1 MIQFN
6 LLPDI
11 KLEYIKARRT
21 RRAISLISAFVV
33 VGCLAIVIILFVAIN
48 VIQRK
53 HLSDLSAD
61 IESGIGT
68 IQAYDDI
75 DRMLTVQNQ
84 LKVLPDLHNQKPVVS
99 RLFTYIQNVVPS
111 SVSVDKL
118 DIDFDANTVSFTG
131 EAPDLKTINMFVDT
145 LKFTSYSA
153 EGGDSQDNAA
163 FSGVVLT
170 SFGIEGG
177 TASYVID
184 ASFDPLIFDFANK
197 VVLKVPETV
206 TTRSVDGSRR
216 PLFQG
221 DVPNLEGGGD
231 L

>member
-21 RRAISLISAFVV
+21 KRAVLLVSIFVI
-33 VGCLAIVIILFVAIN
+33 VGCLAIVTLLFVGIN
-48 VIQRK
+48 VIQKK

-61 IESGIGT
+61 IENGIST
-68 IQAYDDI
+68 IQSYDDI
-75 DRMLTVQNQ
+75 DKMLTVQNQ
-84 LKVLPDLHNQKPVVS
+84 LTVLPDLHSQKPVVS

-131 EAPDLKTINMFVDT
+131 EAPDLKTINLFVDT
-145 LKFTSYSA
+145 LKFTSYRA
-153 EGGDSQDNAA
+153 EGSDSQDNAA

-170 SFGIEGG
+170 SFGVEGDA
-177 TASYVID
+177 ASYVIN

-206 TTRSVDGSRR
+206 TTRSVEGGRR

-221 DVPNLEGGGD
+221 EVPSLSGEGGR
-231 L
+231 